1 MSSFEWKKNIE
12 GSIEDGL
19 VGIAAVTMGLI
30 I

>member
-19 VGIAAVTMGLI
+19 VIAAVTMGLI

>member
-19 VGIAAVTMGLI
+19 VISAVTMGLI
-30 I
+30 N